1 MKKRFLKFTLIEL
14 LVVIAII
21 AILASMLLPALN
33 QARDRAKAINCTGN
47 MKQLS
52 AAFLFYAS
60 DNHDTIPFYVN
71 NAPWSMNFFANN
83 WGAAA
88 PRYPLP
94 FKVSYCPGNPVLPK
108 AFTSST
114 GLYGMLHLVG
124 DGLPAKVNTAVYG
137 NFVRGTWGGSRW
149 ECFEVKR
156 MKRPSGT
163 GLLFDTIL
171 TEGIYSG
178 MGYYFATNQKLTWGG
193 SPAVFLEHADR
204 ANVAFADG
212 HVASLNATKLGE
224 LPGQMNLAAMYKNY
238 TWVK

>member
-1 MKKRFLKFTLIEL
+1 MKRRFVRFTLIEL

-52 AAFLFYAS
+52 SVISLYA
-60 DNHDTIPFYVN
+60 DDYNGTIPFYVN
-71 NAPWSMNFFANN
+71 NLGWSLYFFANN
-83 WGAAA
+83 WGAPA
-88 PRYPLP
+88 PLYPQP

-108 AFTSST
+108 KFVSST
-114 GLYGMLHLVG
+114 GLYGMLHLTG

-137 NFVRGTWGGSRW
+137 NFVRGAWGSPKW
-149 ECFEVKR
+149 ECFEIKK

-163 GLLFDTIL
+163 GLLFDSIL
-171 TEGIYSG
+171 TAGTGFGS
-178 MGYYFATNQKLTWGG
+178 GYYFVTNQKLAWGG
-193 SPAVFLEHADR
+193 SPAVFLGHADR
-204 ANVAFADG
+204 CNVTFADG
-212 HVASLNATKLGE
+212 HVAALNGTRLGE
-224 LPGQMNLAAMYKNY
+224 LPGEMNLAAMYKNF